1 MCLNFFFIRL
11 KYFTSIPFLFFSMVA
26 NFSTTWSDDYVIL
39 SDLLF
44 IIYVDMSDH
53 YVGMS
58 EKKHHN

>member
-1 MCLNFFFIRL
+1 
-11 KYFTSIPFLFFSMVA
+11 MVA

-58 EKKHHN
+58 EKDITTSSLIYFLLCV

>member
-1 MCLNFFFIRL
+1 
-11 KYFTSIPFLFFSMVA
+11 MVA

>member
-1 MCLNFFFIRL
+1 MCLNFFINL

-26 NFSTTWSDDYVIL
+26 NSATTWSDDYVIL
-39 SDLLF
+39 SDLSF